1 MLISVRF
8 KDEEVNHFRDINIKK
23 IMKIDNNLLRVE
35 FDFEDE
41 KYSSTINFED
51 WNSHDVPVATILGKW

>member
-23 IMKIDNNLLRVE
+23 IWKLDNNFLRVE

-41 KYSSTINFED
+41 EYSSTINLED
-51 WNSHDVPVATILGKW
+51 WNSHDIPVATII